1 MRVVAVHAT
10 EVIQL
15 RINRLH
21 AVLSWQVVLLWP
33 WILMK
38 MDVGR
43 MKAMQLETVE
53 PGVAPG

>member
-1 MRVVAVHAT
+1 MHAT

-15 RINRLH
+15 RINRLQ

-43 MKAMQLETVE
+43 IKAMQLETVE
-53 PGVAPG
+53 PTVAEQSG

>member
-1 MRVVAVHAT
+1 MRVVAVLAT
-10 EVIQL
+10 EVMQL
-15 RINRLH
+15 RINRLQ

-33 WILMK
+33 WILIK

>member
-1 MRVVAVHAT
+1 MHAT
-10 EVIQL
+10 EVMQL

-33 WILMK
+33 WILIK